1 MKLTYTEI
9 NGYLIPDLI
18 LPETDTRPIGKY
30 GELRRQFLQEHRP
43 DLFDLMLLEGTLHS
57 HLANVDA
64 SARQMVEDILRSE
77 TPRDLPR
84 ILRKMGYEVDFN
96 PNHKYPTIKLPHDRR
111 PVRFKTLGE
120 EYTPQAM
127 AQRIQ
132 QNHEIGIFKR
142 MEIYNKRY
150 PPVHPHYQKLRQD
163 FRKAIMEAFGIY
175 RTYLYYCYLLGKLPT
190 TTPNYRPPHSAMRED
205 YRRWAEI
212 EKQLHLLER
221 HSLNTAEDVAAFTSE
236 QEQKLTDLET
246 RRTKCRNRLRRCRDP
261 TECEALHTEKDE
273 LTKQITKIRKELK
286 TAQQIPSRV
295 KRMRENIQLLN
306 DREQQRA
313 AHREER

>member
-1 MKLTYTEI
+1 
-9 NGYLIPDLI
+9 
-18 LPETDTRPIGKY
+18 
-30 GELRRQFLQEHRP
+30 
-43 DLFDLMLLEGTLHS
+43 
-57 HLANVDA
+57 
-64 SARQMVEDILRSE
+64 
-77 TPRDLPR
+77 
-84 ILRKMGYEVDFN
+84 
-96 PNHKYPTIKLPHDRR
+96 
-111 PVRFKTLGE
+111 
-120 EYTPQAM
+120 M

-132 QNHEIGIFKR
+132 QNHAMGIFKR

-190 TTPNYRPPHSAMRED
+190 ATPNYRPPHPAMRED

-221 HSLNTAEDVAAFTSE
+221 YSLNTAEDVAAFTSE
-236 QEQKLTDLET
+236 QEQKLAVLET

-273 LTKQITKIRKELK
+273 LTKQITETRKELH

-306 DREQQRA
+306 DREQHRA
-313 AHREER
+313 AHQKER